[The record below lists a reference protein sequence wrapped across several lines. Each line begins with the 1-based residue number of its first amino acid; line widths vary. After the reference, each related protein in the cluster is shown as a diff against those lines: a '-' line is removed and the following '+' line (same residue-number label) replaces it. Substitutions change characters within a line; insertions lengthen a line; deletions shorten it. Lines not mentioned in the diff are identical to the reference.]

1 MKKSD
6 RIISIVVLSVL
17 AFLLIALYTAGLSN
31 KSERSSR
38 GGGNLIAIVELNGMI
53 LTPEKFIEEFQKFAE
68 RRDIRGIVLRINSP
82 GGDVAASQ
90 EIYSAVKRVRNSG
103 KSVVASIGSA
113 GASGAY
119 LVALGA
125 NKIVANPGSITGSIG
140 VIIDFPVVV
149 NLLKK
154 VGVEMKVVKSGEY
167 KDVGSPFKELKES
180 DRAYLKNVVDDLQS
194 QFVDVVVNERHLPK
208 NDLVK
213 IADGRIFTGSQA
225 VQLGLIDTLGTLEDA
240 IALAGRL
247 AGMTQKP
254 ETVISKKKKKSLLD
268 LLFSDVEEVASM
280 TTQTPAIEYLW
291 K

>member
-1 MKKSD
+1 LKKSD

>member
-6 RIISIVVLSVL
+6 RIISVVVLSVL
-17 AFLLIALYTAGLSN
+17 VFLLIVLYTAGLSN
-31 KSERSSR
+31 KSGRSVR
-38 GGGNLIAIVELNGMI
+38 GGSNLIAIIELNGMI
-53 LTPEKFIEEFQKFAE
+53 LTPEKFIEEFQKFAK

-90 EIYSAVKRVRNSG
+90 EIYSAVKRVRDSG
-103 KSVVASIGSA
+103 KPVVASIGSA

-149 NLLKK
+149 NLMKK
-154 VGVEMKVVKSGEY
+154 IGVEMKVVKSGEY
-167 KDVGSPFKELKES
+167 KDVGSPFKQLEES
-180 DRAYLKNVVDDLQS
+180 DRAHLKNVVDDLQS

-208 NDLVK
+208 NNLVE

-240 IALAGRL
+240 ITLTGRL

>member
-1 MKKSD
+1 M
-6 RIISIVVLSVL
+6 VAV
-17 AFLLIALYTAGLSN
+17 
-31 KSERSSR
+31 
-38 GGGNLIAIVELNGMI
+38 VELSGMI
-53 LTPEKFIEEFQKFAE
+53 LTPEKFIDELQKFAD
-68 RRDIRGIVLRINSP
+68 RRDVRGIVLRINSP

-90 EIYSAVKRVRNSG
+90 EMYAAVKRVRDSG
-103 KSVVASIGSA
+103 KPVVASIGTA

-140 VIIDFPVVV
+140 VIIDFPIVV
-149 NLLKK
+149 NLMKK
-154 VGVEMKVVKSGEY
+154 LGVEMKVVKSGEY
-167 KDVGSPFKELKES
+167 KDVGSPFKELGES
-180 DRAYLKNVVDDLQS
+180 DRAHLKNVVDDLQS

-208 NDLVK
+208 NDLLK

-240 IALAGRL
+240 IVLTGKL
-247 AGMTQKP
+247 AGMVQKP
-254 ETVISKKKKKSLLD
+254 ETVILKKKKKSLLD